1 MTNLEI
7 DENFN
12 NLYRNKI
19 NINNIFHK
27 LNLKKDHLN
36 KSFNSFINEKND
48 ELISIYGNTGIENKK
63 NLQSFLKEHHFYKEN
78 KKSIQNNIFRIIKY
92 SEINKDNNN
101 YNNNSNIY
109 GSSYSLT
116 NKNYKTLS
124 NSNEKK
130 YQTPEHSKFIN
141 PINNFETNSTNYNN
155 RNNNLNKKMKESK
168 SYYNKKVKLVLG
180 NLKKKQVIDIEQ
192 LDFTNNSNKNKSL
205 ETTPRTNVS
214 EERKKLFFHNDLLHK
229 TEIISKKI
237 KKIMKKNTKNEKK
250 LNYILKDSH
259 FFPYINESF
268 NVDLFNI
275 GNKEVIIKRPAKYK
289 IKNFNIEEDMREKLK
304 KYRIEKENYKS
315 LIKLKNKNEKIK
327 NELEKKINKD
337 LVKANNLNIKFKF
350 NPKNLDFYMRFINK
364 GKKINK

>member
-1 MTNLEI
+1 M
-7 DENFN
+7 
-12 NLYRNKI
+12 
-19 NINNIFHK
+19 
-27 LNLKKDHLN
+27 
-36 KSFNSFINEKND
+36 
-48 ELISIYGNTGIENKK
+48 
-63 NLQSFLKEHHFYKEN
+63 
-78 KKSIQNNIFRIIKY
+78 
-92 SEINKDNNN
+92 
-101 YNNNSNIY
+101 
-109 GSSYSLT
+109 
-116 NKNYKTLS
+116 
-124 NSNEKK
+124 
-130 YQTPEHSKFIN
+130 
-141 PINNFETNSTNYNN
+141 
-155 RNNNLNKKMKESK
+155 
-168 SYYNKKVKLVLG
+168 
-180 NLKKKQVIDIEQ
+180 
-192 LDFTNNSNKNKSL
+192 DFTNNSNKNKSL

-237 KKIMKKNTKNEKK
+237 KKIIKKNTKNEKK